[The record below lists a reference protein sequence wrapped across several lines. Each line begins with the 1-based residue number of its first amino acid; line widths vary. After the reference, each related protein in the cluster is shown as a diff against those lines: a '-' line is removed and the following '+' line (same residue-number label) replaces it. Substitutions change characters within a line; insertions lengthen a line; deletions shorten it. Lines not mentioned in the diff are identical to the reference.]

1 MLRTAD
7 QRVERLHRRMDFAA
21 RRADLALRPMD
32 STVRRADLAVPAGM
46 FDFLDSKLFAATS
59 VAAITAVL
67 CYVSG
72 VGGVLGLLVIP
83 PVVALIY
90 WLMFRPD

>member
-1 MLRTAD
+1 MLRTVD
-7 QRVERLHRRMDFAA
+7 QRVERLHRRMD
-21 RRADLALRPMD
+21 LAVRPMD
-32 STVRRADLAVPAGM
+32 SAVRRADLAVPAGM
-46 FDFLDSKLFAATS
+46 FDFLDSKLFAAAS

-72 VGGVLGLLVIP
+72 VGGDLGMLVVP

-90 WLMFRPD
+90 WLMFR